1 MDTVLPPVL
10 SSPSVDDMANVSGA
24 PLYGETDVP
33 EMHAPVVGMLG
44 AVIMLRGSHVHAAS
58 PEFCTDQVYVP
69 GTTPAEMMPQ

>member
-1 MDTVLPPVL
+1 MMPPVL
-10 SSPSVDDMANVSGA
+10 SAPSVDDIANFREA

-44 AVIMLRGSHVHAAS
+44 AVIMLRGSHVHAAP
-58 PEFCTDQVYVP
+58 PEFCTDQVYVS